1 MPRISVYNN
10 QKLLLVDIFLN
21 IASHILFNIMT
32 RTRNPFVRPYLK
44 WAGGKRQLE
53 GEILPKCPKTFNT
66 YYEPFVGAGAIFFA
80 LQPERAVINDL
91 NDQLCL
97 TYIAIKDNVNE
108 LIEQLKEHKNN
119 NSKEYYYE
127 LREKDREPVFDSFT
141 TIQRAARLIYLNKT
155 CYNGLYRVNSMGQFN
170 TPYGRYQNP
179 AIFDEEVLLAI
190 HKYLQSANITIKN
203 MSFEKSVEDAEKGDF
218 VYFDPPYD
226 SPNCT
231 NFTGYQAGGFDHEQ
245 QILLKDVMEDLT
257 DRNVKCLMSNAATDF
272 IIDLFK
278 NKTRNEFKIETVRAN
293 RMIGSN
299 LDSRGKVDEVLIRN
313 YKL

>member
-1 MPRISVYNN
+1 
-10 QKLLLVDIFLN
+10 
-21 IASHILFNIMT
+21 
-32 RTRNPFVRPYLK
+32 
-44 WAGGKRQLE
+44 
-53 GEILPKCPKTFNT
+53 
-66 YYEPFVGAGAIFFA
+66 
-80 LQPERAVINDL
+80 
-91 NDQLCL
+91 
-97 TYIAIKDNVNE
+97 
-108 LIEQLKEHKNN
+108 
-119 NSKEYYYE
+119 
-127 LREKDREPVFDSFT
+127 
-141 TIQRAARLIYLNKT
+141 
-155 CYNGLYRVNSMGQFN
+155 MGQFN

>member
-1 MPRISVYNN
+1 
-10 QKLLLVDIFLN
+10 
-21 IASHILFNIMT
+21 MT
-32 RTRNPFVRPYLK
+32 RTKNPFVRPYLK

-53 GEILPKCPKTFNT
+53 GEILPICPRKINT

-80 LQPERAVINDL
+80 LQPDKAVINDL
-91 NDQLCL
+91 NNQLCL
-97 TYIAIKDNVNE
+97 TYMAIKNNVTE
-108 LIEQLKEHKNN
+108 LIDKLKEHKAN

-127 LREKDREPVFDSFT
+127 LRERDRMPEFESYSEVEK
-141 TIQRAARLIYLNKT
+141 AARLIYLNKT
-155 CYNGLYRVNSMGQFN
+155 CYNGLYRVNSMGHFN
-170 TPYGRYQNP
+170 TPYGRYHNP

-190 HKYLQSANITIKN
+190 NKYLNTADVTIRN
-203 MSFEKSVEDAEKGDF
+203 MSFEQSVVDADKGDF

-245 QILLKDVMEDLT
+245 QTLLKDVMDDLT
-257 DRNVKCLMSNAATDF
+257 DRGVKCLMSNAATDF
-272 IIDLFK
+272 IIDTFK
-278 NKTRNEFKIETVRAN
+278 NKTRNKFKIETVRAN

-313 YKL
+313 YRL